1 LWALVKAAQNFLK
14 PDCGKGALFSASMAR
29 YFSIQASSLLSK
41 LLKLVSICDI
51 PEVAVC
57 AWVPYIAS
65 RQKKNTPNG
74 LLHQLIERVVQRFAC
89 DKILIFRFCLGVQ
102 IGVAFS
108 RIKNARIPAH
118 PSVGESVTA
127 ERGESVKIRTSWIK
141 YAVCLCWFLT
151 VQSFSQTTHSPTS
164 YLKEATISES
174 AGTVRIVANTPRP
187 LAQMLDALQKK
198 YGWAVDYEDPQFL
211 SKMDVIEIKETGKGP
226 ATSNLSQKLP
236 AGGPFTIEFP
246 SSAVSEEKILQLA
259 VDSYNRSDNPGRF
272 ELRSAKQGAFFVV
285 GIKARDTHD
294 QIANQSAV
302 FDELVTVANQQR
314 NALDTVN
321 LICQQIA
328 AQRGIAVTL
337 GVFPQRVLA
346 AATVSVGGTKVAARD
361 LLLQTL
367 NLPRRSL
374 YWRLLFDPNSK
385 GYFLDI
391 HLVPTS

>member
-1 LWALVKAAQNFLK
+1 MNIRISWVKCAA
-14 PDCGKGALFSASMAR
+14 
-29 YFSIQASSLLSK
+29 
-41 LLKLVSICDI
+41 
-51 PEVAVC
+51 
-57 AWVPYIAS
+57 
-65 RQKKNTPNG
+65 
-74 LLHQLIERVVQRFAC
+74 
-89 DKILIFRFCLGVQ
+89 
-102 IGVAFS
+102 
-108 RIKNARIPAH
+108 
-118 PSVGESVTA
+118 
-127 ERGESVKIRTSWIK
+127 
-141 YAVCLCWFLT
+141 CLCWFLAA
-151 VQSFSQTTHSPTS
+151 QSFSQTTNSPKS

-174 AGTVRIVANTPRP
+174 AGTVRIVANNPRP

-211 SKMDVIEIKETGKGP
+211 SKMDVIEVKETGKA
-226 ATSNLSQKLP
+226 ATDSNPSPELP

-246 SSAVSEEKILQLA
+246 SSAMSEEKILQLA

-285 GIKARDTHD
+285 GIKARDAHA
-294 QIANQSAV
+294 QIGNQSAV
-302 FDELVTVANQQR
+302 FDEPVTVVNQQR

-346 AATVSVGGTKVAARD
+346 AATVSVGGTKVAARE
-361 LLLQTL
+361 LLLEAL
-367 NLPRRSL
+367 NLPRHSL

-391 HLVPTS
+391 HLVPTSQK